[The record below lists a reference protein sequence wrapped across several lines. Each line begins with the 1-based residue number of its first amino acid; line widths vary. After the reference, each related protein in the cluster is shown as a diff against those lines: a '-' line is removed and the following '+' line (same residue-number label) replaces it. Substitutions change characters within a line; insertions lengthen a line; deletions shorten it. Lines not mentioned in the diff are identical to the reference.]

1 MNTDQNSKLEKTYII
16 DGKDLVFEDRYK
28 YLYPNNKILCESNCT
43 LNNTDFELGRV
54 NCLCPYKY
62 ILDLKRIEK
71 QTNDILNDPNFV
83 LPTQSQSNI
92 EALNCLF
99 EFNLKQAIIY
109 NDAFYFCLVGL
120 IAQIIMLILSACL
133 GIKNVTIDIKQLLNK
148 INLQKNIIGKK
159 AKTQKNSGFKKE
171 DFIGSTNRPLN
182 NPPRKNDVNERNN
195 EDIDIDID
203 SINEEKDVNNNTI
216 IDNNSSNNDGGN
228 NEINLKKENKAENKT
243 KTLDN
248 SNGMKVEYIPPEY
261 NFKYFKNNDK
271 GVMKK
276 VERSKIPFEVNPDT
290 QYLIERREGIEYP
303 EDYLKGP
310 YYQDQN
316 IIVLTDEKNI
326 DADKIV
332 KYIRDEKISKDL
344 KPKKKNNDKND
355 KNNDK
360 NDKNNYKNDK
370 NNKDDD
376 KFEKNLKKRINLFGN
391 KKNNISITE
400 KSSFEF
406 KKSNPSI
413 QKSKIDYSNET
424 LFEELYEGN
433 DLKLNKDE
441 INLFSLVKREQ
452 LFLRVEY
459 DIYME
464 KNHGNALTLFLA
476 EILDKIYFVKIC
488 LFLKKVDIFSIH
500 CSLYILCHIILLSLL
515 CGFFTIQIIKK
526 IWEEDNFPGLN
537 FYLLYGLI
545 SHIIVWVVYQIF
557 LCLLDNQDKVK
568 DLIIL
573 KNEFQNINVDNID
586 IEDIDDKNDDI
597 LRKKYNDAIFE
608 IKFKTAIFYT
618 ISLLLSLFLTV
629 YLISFFSLYTGTKR
643 RVLKAYYISIIEILL
658 IKFAYGFILFLLRL
672 LSTVYRVKLLYDIV
686 RIFNKYF
693 S

>member
-1 MNTDQNSKLEKTYII
+1 M
-16 DGKDLVFEDRYK
+16 
-28 YLYPNNKILCESNCT
+28 
-43 LNNTDFELGRV
+43 
-54 NCLCPYKY
+54 
-62 ILDLKRIEK
+62 
-71 QTNDILNDPNFV
+71 
-83 LPTQSQSNI
+83 
-92 EALNCLF
+92 
-99 EFNLKQAIIY
+99 
-109 NDAFYFCLVGL
+109 
-120 IAQIIMLILSACL
+120 
-133 GIKNVTIDIKQLLNK
+133 
-148 INLQKNIIGKK
+148 
-159 AKTQKNSGFKKE
+159 
-171 DFIGSTNRPLN
+171 
-182 NPPRKNDVNERNN
+182 
-195 EDIDIDID
+195 
-203 SINEEKDVNNNTI
+203 
-216 IDNNSSNNDGGN
+216 
-228 NEINLKKENKAENKT
+228 
-243 KTLDN
+243 
-248 SNGMKVEYIPPEY
+248 
-261 NFKYFKNNDK
+261 
-271 GVMKK
+271 
-276 VERSKIPFEVNPDT
+276 
-290 QYLIERREGIEYP
+290 
-303 EDYLKGP
+303 
-310 YYQDQN
+310 
-316 IIVLTDEKNI
+316 
-326 DADKIV
+326 
-332 KYIRDEKISKDL
+332 
-344 KPKKKNNDKND
+344 
-355 KNNDK
+355 
-360 NDKNNYKNDK
+360 
-370 NNKDDD
+370 
-376 KFEKNLKKRINLFGN
+376 
-391 KKNNISITE
+391 
-400 KSSFEF
+400 
-406 KKSNPSI
+406 
-413 QKSKIDYSNET
+413 
-424 LFEELYEGN
+424 
-433 DLKLNKDE
+433 NKDE